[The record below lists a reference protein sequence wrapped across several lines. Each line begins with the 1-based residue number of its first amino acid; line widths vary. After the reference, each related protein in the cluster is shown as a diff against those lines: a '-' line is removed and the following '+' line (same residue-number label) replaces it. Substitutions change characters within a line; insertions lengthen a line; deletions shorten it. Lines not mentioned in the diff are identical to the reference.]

1 MKKALI
7 YTVISVLTASA
18 VFAEEKPL
26 IFNAPALNRDSIK
39 QIRNQ
44 NIADDFLKI
53 ITYSPETKHAS
64 TSIDATKKY
73 DEAKEKFA
81 QGNITAAYK
90 DFKEVVQQ
98 SKHNDF
104 VNIGLAY
111 KFANLGF
118 FSLSQEAILNI
129 EDQELYKNQIEL
141 IKLRLYPGVAL
152 SYDEEIYL
160 AQNFTEIYF
169 NNLAFEIVREM
180 TKKSDLLKK
189 SDYANYILAQ
199 GDINLKEY
207 GRSQNAINKAISM
220 NPENANYQK
229 IKAQIYCE
237 NNKYTDAIKI
247 STLLPT
253 RNKRTQSKY
262 FSKQKRLQVTCASW
276 RNLF

>member
-141 IKLRLYPGVAL
+141 IKLRLYPRVAL

-169 NNLAFEIVREM
+169 NNLA
-180 TKKSDLLKK
+180 K
-189 SDYANYILAQ
+189 
-199 GDINLKEY
+199 NLK
-207 GRSQNAINKAISM
+207 N
-220 NPENANYQK
+220 
-229 IKAQIYCE
+229 
-237 NNKYTDAIKI
+237 
-247 STLLPT
+247 
-253 RNKRTQSKY
+253 
-262 FSKQKRLQVTCASW
+262 
-276 RNLF
+276 